1 MVKKQQ
7 GAMETSK
14 KEKRQEGHGDR
25 PRSLE
30 LSRIMTEV
38 TDSQHLEEEAPVGLP
53 WWVPCLGTC

>member
-1 MVKKQQ
+1 MIKKQQ

-14 KEKRQEGHGDR
+14 KEQRQEGHGDR

-30 LSRIMTEV
+30 LARIMTEV

-53 WWVPCLGTC
+53 W